1 MLDHLPY
8 RRIVTLGS
16 PEEMEDYDLDLAVR
30 VMGLFHPSVVW
41 KLYLCHKRWG
51 KCANCGAS
59 YADGVSPAR
68 CPQCSDG

>member
-51 KCANCGAS
+51 
-59 YADGVSPAR
+59 
-68 CPQCSDG
+68 

>member
-16 PEEMEDYDLDLAVR
+16 PEEMDDYDLDLAVK

-41 KLYLCHKRWG
+41 KLYLCHKRYG
-51 KCANCGAS
+51 
-59 YADGVSPAR
+59 
-68 CPQCSDG
+68 